1 MYNQTTVLSQKMGCL
16 SSFSNGYVGY
26 QIILKAPSVGET
38 FREISL
44 TPLTVMHARSQQA
57 AACVRARGTEQL
69 RGPGRRGEQ
78 ARVRSASA
86 AV

>member
-1 MYNQTTVLSQKMGCL
+1 MEK
-16 SSFSNGYVGY
+16 
-26 QIILKAPSVGET
+26 I
-38 FREISL
+38 FREVSL